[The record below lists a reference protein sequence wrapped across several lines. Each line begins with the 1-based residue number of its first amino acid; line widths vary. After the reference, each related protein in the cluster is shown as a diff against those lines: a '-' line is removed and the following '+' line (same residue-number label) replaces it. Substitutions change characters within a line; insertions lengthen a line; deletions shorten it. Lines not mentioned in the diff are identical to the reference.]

1 MLANNSTIRTLKSM
15 TNKNNDK
22 PQYEDTYYLI
32 PRYIRKLPGITLAL
46 IDVYETIFQFWNKRL
61 PCYLSEKALCER
73 TGHKRRHVYKALSY
87 FEKHGELIRQ
97 RKGGKRYL
105 ICPQK
110 SLETDCEPIE
120 ATCATAHIST
130 NVIPKC
136 TAVHYNVHHGARSTC
151 TTVHFSSALPLY
163 EYKEKELCVGIQ
175 KPTQAQ
181 LNSLCLKSEE
191 CLDIFESK
199 FKSLDVT
206 IEEILE
212 DCVWYYALLAKP
224 IMVSKS
230 IFKKWLKR
238 ENPSNYAKKEKNKA
252 IKIFR
257 DLSEEEK
264 ILIADYNHRIK
275 NPDLT
280 KHWKPLSDRQIE
292 NAEKI
297 INFLKS
303 SRSIKHI

>member
-1 MLANNSTIRTLKSM
+1 M

-32 PRYIRKLPGITLAL
+32 PRYIRKLPGITLAFL
-46 IDVYETIFQFWNKRL
+46 DVYESMFQFWNKGL
-61 PCYLSEKALCER
+61 VCFLSNKAISER
-73 TGHKRRHVYKALSY
+73 INIGERQIREALLF
-87 FEKHGELIRQ
+87 FENAGELKRE
-97 RKGGKRYL
+97 RKGLKRFL
-105 ICPQK
+105 VKPESRI
-110 SLETDCEPIE
+110 ETDVGAAAPC
-120 ATCATAHIST
+120 ST
-130 NVIPKC
+130 NI
-136 TAVHYNVHHGARSTC
+136 NQGGAAAPRGRRC
-151 TTVHFSSALPLY
+151 SAAEVGAAAPPLSIY
-163 EYKEKELCVGIQ
+163 EYKEVEYKELSVGIQ

-264 ILIADYNHRIK
+264 ILIADYNYRIK

-280 KHWKPLSDRQIE
+280 KDWKPHTNIQIE
-292 NAEKI
+292 HAKKLI
-297 INFLKS
+297 DLLKS
-303 SRSIKHI
+303 SRSVNHV